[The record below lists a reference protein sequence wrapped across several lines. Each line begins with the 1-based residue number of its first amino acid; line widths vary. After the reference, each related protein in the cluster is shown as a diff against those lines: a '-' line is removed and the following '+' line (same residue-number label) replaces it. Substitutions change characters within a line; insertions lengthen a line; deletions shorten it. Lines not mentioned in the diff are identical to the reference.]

1 MKASFMDVDTAKKV
15 KELIGSWKTGQLK
28 YETKKSI
35 KGGFASVEDYVA
47 NKLNP
52 VIEQSQ
58 TEDENQDFSWKKTD
72 AEGNPFFDVKKVY
85 NSKNSKPNKAMFEW
99 FLLDIGSKEPS
110 SFSTA
115 DMNEMW
121 KSLQYFRDNHPTVL
135 NKKYNGAIAN
145 EWFRELQHLIK
156 NDKMFWVLF
165 TDFYVNDERSLNK
178 EELEKPN
185 RLSVPQSQ
193 RIEEHHRQ
201 WDYPSSGNT
210 WGGLNLQSQIE
221 RLNEYED
228 DDYVTVYR
236 SFSVQAK
243 YRDETGKLVR
253 GKAVRKGIT
262 KLSDES
268 GIHMEGNG
276 YSYSFSKFATMR
288 YASNINTDI
297 IKKNCNVTDTRA
309 RTILSKW
316 IEPKM
321 IDYVE
326 MYGGFYRAIG
336 QFKIK
341 KKDILICT
349 DSRCEDEVI
358 ANPKDVILEDYKFLG
373 TFHYVAMQTVA
384 TFLNGAA
391 AQKNIKTTQII
402 NTDDAYDFCYE
413 IVRQISKKSP
423 DAIGN
428 FLSLKP
434 KSGKKWYDLVYETMK
449 DYLNPDEGTH
459 ELGLVPVGKN
469 ERAIV
474 FYGNLVQQ
482 RKKTV
487 TLYQP
492 RSFQSK
498 SIIKKHEPSKIE
510 TLSPQ
515 KQQLNVLAE
524 NQKQKTWFNPNQ

>member
-1 MKASFMDVDTAKKV
+1 
-15 KELIGSWKTGQLK
+15 
-28 YETKKSI
+28 
-35 KGGFASVEDYVA
+35 
-47 NKLNP
+47 
-52 VIEQSQ
+52 
-58 TEDENQDFSWKKTD
+58 
-72 AEGNPFFDVKKVY
+72 
-85 NSKNSKPNKAMFEW
+85 
-99 FLLDIGSKEPS
+99 
-110 SFSTA
+110 
-115 DMNEMW
+115 
-121 KSLQYFRDNHPTVL
+121 
-135 NKKYNGAIAN
+135 
-145 EWFRELQHLIK
+145 
-156 NDKMFWVLF
+156 MFWVLF

-201 WDYPSSGNT
+201 WDYPGSGNT

-221 RLNEYED
+221 RLNKYED

-276 YSYSFSKFATMR
+276 YSYSFSKIATTR
-288 YASNINTDI
+288 YAYNINTYI
-297 IKKNCNVTDTRA
+297 IKKNCNVTDTEA
-309 RTILSKW
+309 RSILRKW
-316 IEPKM
+316 IYTEM
-321 IDYVE
+321 LDYVE

-384 TFLNGAA
+384 TFLNGVA

-515 KQQLNVLAE
+515 KQQLNVLAQ